1 MHFKRTNMH
10 LNPVNLSQPFAKY
23 LKFIKA
29 IFPKVKVCTMENYII
44 RLPKKILLYSPIFL

>member
-44 RLPKKILLYSPIFL
+44 RLPKKDLII